1 MDTSFQHGFPSNPVK
16 RVATHTRE
24 VGMTCSVWLTPSA
37 SVTLHSV
44 SVHHVSVGE
53 HQRRLSRHRQQH
65 IQLRLG
71 QGVPI

>member
-37 SVTLHSV
+37 SVNTSV
-44 SVHHVSVGE
+44 
-53 HQRRLSRHRQQH
+53 RLSRHRQQH